1 MRTGRACCTCACVR
15 DAYVG
20 ERSICTGL
28 GTCILHLHFR
38 RHIMCM
44 GCTGSK
50 RGSGGVYSVVSPY
63 WDNVIDHIETDL
75 V

>member
-1 MRTGRACCTCACVR
+1 M
-15 DAYVG
+15 
-20 ERSICTGL
+20 
-28 GTCILHLHFR
+28 HLHFAFR
-38 RHIMCM
+38 THIMC
-44 GCTGSK
+44 TESK